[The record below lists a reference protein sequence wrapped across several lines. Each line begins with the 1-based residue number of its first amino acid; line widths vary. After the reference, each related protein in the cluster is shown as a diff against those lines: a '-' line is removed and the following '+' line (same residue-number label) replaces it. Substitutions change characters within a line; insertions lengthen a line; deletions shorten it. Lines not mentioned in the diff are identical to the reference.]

1 MIRAQISTSHGVFV
15 RVDSSPDN
23 NDSMVCL
30 NITDV
35 TSRHG
40 MWLTEIEIDDT
51 SAFVPLRTDF
61 FQEKEAASSTLTR
74 IQLSPASNIFI
85 LQPTIALPITFLRSL
100 ERLSNS
106 ATTLSNDNK
115 AETLLQ
121 YQTLFFRRGLTLWI
135 SEKDEELQMMVSA
148 TKQEAPMLEGAFQE
162 GVECSMGVFIVDSS

>member
-1 MIRAQISTSHGVFV
+1 
-15 RVDSSPDN
+15 
-23 NDSMVCL
+23 
-30 NITDV
+30 
-35 TSRHG
+35 

-61 FQEKEAASSTLTR
+61 FQEKEAVSSILTR

-106 ATTLSNDNK
+106 ATTLSNN